1 MEPGDHICVRRLLG
15 PIPYMH
21 HGIYISRTEIIH
33 FDGAPL
39 RDNRDSTICYTTL
52 HKFSPGDWTGV
63 IPYKGYFHFSYAEV
77 IERAMSRVGEHGYNL
92 FTWNCEH
99 FATWCVTDH
108 AGSRQAAKL
117 IAAGAGGRARAGVG
131 GPGVARA
138 LLLRN
143 A

>member
-1 MEPGDHICVRRLLG
+1 
-15 PIPYMH
+15 
-21 HGIYISRTEIIH
+21 
-33 FDGAPL
+33 
-39 RDNRDSTICYTTL
+39 
-52 HKFSPGDWTGV
+52 
-63 IPYKGYFHFSYAEV
+63 
-77 IERAMSRVGEHGYNL
+77 MSRVGERGYNL

-117 IAAGAGGRARAGVG
+117 IAAGVGGRARAGVG

-138 LLLRN
+138 LLLGN